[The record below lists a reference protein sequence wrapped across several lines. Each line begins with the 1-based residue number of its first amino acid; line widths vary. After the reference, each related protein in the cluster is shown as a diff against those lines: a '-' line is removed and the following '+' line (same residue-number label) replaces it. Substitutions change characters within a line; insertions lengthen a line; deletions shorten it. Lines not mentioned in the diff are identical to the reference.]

1 MHARAHGIPTT
12 PLTSDTST
20 ALLSTILTVKQEP
33 AAEVSSTCSGVR
45 IKQEPADEPS
55 SVACLMESQEPMEAS
70 SVASSR
76 NPSPGSIDMD
86 DTDGMS
92 ES

>member
-12 PLTSDTST
+12 PLTSDKST
-20 ALLSTILTVKQEP
+20 ALLSTLLTVKQES
-33 AAEVSSTCSGVR
+33 AAEVTSSCAMK
-45 IKQEPADEPS
+45 IKQEPVEERS
-55 SVACLMESQEPMEAS
+55 SVACLMESQEPMES
-70 SVASSR
+70 SSIASSR

-92 ES
+92 ET

>member
-20 ALLSTILTVKQEP
+20 ALLSTILAVKQETSS
-33 AAEVSSTCSGVR
+33 EVTSSCALR
-45 IKQEPADEPS
+45 IKQEPVEERS

-92 ES
+92 ET